1 MTRHAGAF
9 VSHHASRR
17 ALDADRQ
24 HRAARLDAAI
34 FSSLFGAPDHA
45 GRICSARRR
54 MAGRERG
61 AEPHGSPLITTTRI
75 TWWAFA
81 SPRDR
86 LRLSVFSNTFYHS
99 VSIDLVNQ
107 S

>member
-34 FSSLFGAPDHA
+34 FSSLFGAPDHGGQDLFRA
-45 GRICSARRR
+45 PAHGWERAWRGTAWFPVDHDNAHYLVSF
-54 MAGRERG
+54 REP
-61 AEPHGSPLITTTRI
+61 A
-75 TWWAFA
+75 
-81 SPRDR
+81 
-86 LRLSVFSNTFYHS
+86 
-99 VSIDLVNQ
+99 
-107 S
+107 